1 MLILAKITFKPWEE
15 IVIHESIYYSLPDL
29 IKLCS
34 IGMQPGGLAKP
45 LRWAEGVA
53 FRFLSMP
60 STDEV
65 GRELLQGKVHWN
77 AVEWALMPK
86 YEGVIQIKEINA
98 KIPVI
103 DVSAT
108 DILCE
113 VAKALK
119 KQKHG

>member
-1 MLILAKITFKPWEE
+1 MAKITFKPWEE
-15 IVIHESIYYSLPDL
+15 IVIHESIAYSLPDL

-34 IGMQPGGLAKP
+34 IGVQPGGLAES

-65 GRELLQGKVHWN
+65 SRELLQGKVHWN

-103 DVSAT
+103 DVGAT
-108 DILCE
+108 AIL
-113 VAKALK
+113 
-119 KQKHG
+119 

>member
-1 MLILAKITFKPWEE
+1 LILAKITFKPWEE
-15 IVIHESIYYSLPDL
+15 IVIHESIAYSLLDL

-34 IGMQPGGLAKP
+34 IGVQPGGLAKP

-60 STDEV
+60 STDDV

-103 DVSAT
+103 DVSTT